1 MSLTTDF
8 LTTQNIGLL
17 WDILSDGD
25 IIKNGSKQYVE
36 NVFNVFIGS
45 SSNLMLKSGTGGTGI
60 VIAVVNSV

>member
-36 NVFNVFIGS
+36 NVFNVFKG
-45 SSNLMLKSGTGGTGI
+45 NLRGF
-60 VIAVVNSV
+60 